1 MRKIFT
7 TMTAFMMV
15 LFSGAMLTA
24 CDEEPILYTITY
36 EQSEDY
42 TVTLNKTEAKAG
54 ESVEIIIDTGYT
66 IVSVY
71 ANNSECDKGEENTY
85 TFIMPAKDVT
95 LSIELD
101 KNLDGD
107 TSLDDEEPILYTIT
121 YEQSEDYTVTL
132 NKTEAKAGESVEIII
147 DTGYTIV
154 SVYAN
159 NSECDKGEENTYT
172 FIMPAKDVTLSIEL
186 DKNLDGDTSLD
197 DEEPILYTITYEQ
210 SEDYIVTLNKSEA
223 KEGENIEITINTE
236 YTITLVQANGIECE
250 KVEENKYSFTMP
262 AENVSL
268 TIELNKNVDLDGTL
282 DITKGNIYIKDL
294 WLEDMAGERI
304 TIDNFKPSYINDT
317 FTLPSMIL
325 DQEYYTI
332 NMEIINLTESS
343 YLINLESDDIN
354 VEAYMLSVSLSPND
368 QDLDGLTQES
378 NGEILIAELCAYA
391 TNVDLSALTISF
403 MSF

>member
-42 TVTLNKTEAKAG
+42 TVTLNKSEAKEG
-54 ESVEIIIDTGYT
+54 ESVEITIDTGYT

-85 TFIMPAKDVT
+85 TFIMPAEDVT

-132 NKTEAKAGESVEIII
+132 NKTEAKAGE
-147 DTGYTIV
+147 
-154 SVYAN
+154 
-159 NSECDKGEENTYT
+159 
-172 FIMPAKDVTLSIEL
+172 
-186 DKNLDGDTSLD
+186 
-197 DEEPILYTITYEQ
+197 
-210 SEDYIVTLNKSEA
+210 
-223 KEGENIEITINTE
+223 NIEITINTE
-236 YTITLVQANGIECE
+236 YTITWVQANGIDCE

-268 TIELNKNVDLDGTL
+268 IIELNKNVDLDGTL

-317 FTLPSMIL
+317 FTLPSITL
-325 DQEYYTI
+325 EQESYTI
-332 NMEIINLTESS
+332 NMEIINLTESR
-343 YLINLESDDIN
+343 YLINIESDDIN
-354 VEAYMLSVSLSPND
+354 VEAHMLTLSLSPND

-378 NGEILIAELCAYA
+378 NGEILIAELYAYA
-391 TNVDLSALTISF
+391 TNVDLSAITITF

>member
-36 EQSEDY
+36 NQSEDY
-42 TVTLNKTEAKAG
+42 TVTLNKTEAQAG
-54 ESVEIIIDTGYT
+54 ESVEVTIDTGYT

-71 ANNSECDKGEENTY
+71 ANNSECDKGEGNTY
-85 TFIMPAKDVT
+85 TFIMPA
-95 LSIELD
+95 
-101 KNLDGD
+101 
-107 TSLDDEEPILYTIT
+107 
-121 YEQSEDYTVTL
+121 ED
-132 NKTEAKAGESVEIII
+132 
-147 DTGYTIV
+147 
-154 SVYAN
+154 
-159 NSECDKGEENTYT
+159 
-172 FIMPAKDVTLSIEL
+172 
-186 DKNLDGDTSLD
+186 
-197 DEEPILYTITYEQ
+197 
-210 SEDYIVTLNKSEA
+210 
-223 KEGENIEITINTE
+223 
-236 YTITLVQANGIECE
+236 
-250 KVEENKYSFTMP
+250 
-262 AENVSL
+262 VSL

-317 FTLPSMIL
+317 FTLPSITL
-325 DQEYYTI
+325 EQESYTI
-332 NMEIINLTESS
+332 NMEIINLTESR
-343 YLINLESDDIN
+343 YLINIESDDIN
-354 VEAYMLSVSLSPND
+354 VEAHMLTLSLSPND